1 MQQRVENVE
10 LEPSEM
16 MMSIFCNITL
26 RLHSTINNILN
37 TNMVHLMLQENNMEA
52 SMHYMKFYEVL
63 LCRLVCRLYM
73 GREYLTACPRCNPMV
88 SDSMLIK
95 SKAKFDIAWYST
107 KFSELLTTIDWKR
120 RHFATAEYCQMTN
133 TCMFCLQNVCLRNIC
148 LQDIFVSKIL
158 G

>member
-10 LEPSEM
+10 LEPSDM
-16 MMSIFCNITL
+16 MLSIFCNITL

-63 LCRLVCRLYM
+63 QTRLYM

-95 SKAKFDIAWYST
+95 SKAKFDIA
-107 KFSELLTTIDWKR
+107 
-120 RHFATAEYCQMTN
+120 
-133 TCMFCLQNVCLRNIC
+133 
-148 LQDIFVSKIL
+148 
-158 G
+158 